1 MASFNFGVEWDA
13 EIGLTEAAE
22 QERERARLE
31 AEKVRDGRRLT
42 PTQKRDQAYNDLA
55 EAVAEE
61 NIPKVKELLAAHPRL
76 TFETGALA
84 NLRTALTANFDAEL
98 MKLFSDRGLVLD
110 RNEVR
115 TTLLKREDMDLL
127 EYFVGTLNSQNPHH
141 NQQLHT
147 DSLRAFNPELSDSRR
162 AMFRK
167 YRARIEQEQPELF
180 ATTMAKGYIAPRVL
194 GVYSS
199 SLPQHEKDALNTLEN
214 LDWGNLFGDI
224 ISQMGSSQLPAKYL
238 TSLMEF
244 LCDFP
249 FAQKGWDE
257 AIAKIKSDNTAFHA
271 FVDHYIPDNVPFADT
286 PFVRVIKRH
295 HKKGMYGGDGPLSPP
310 ELAGRATTMLNLSPR
325 EAVLLHADRFG
336 HMNLQPN
343 PEPPPF
349 TEFPRYVAPSIVHKF
364 VATASPAVYA
374 LLNTDEGKALYT
386 RCLEELPVFH
396 RWCKAVPSELLTATV
411 RACPQWKDWTDRH
424 GNTLAHYLVSLR
436 TESSKSFIQL
446 LARLNHNWLLAE
458 NETGVSVKDLFE
470 KYGASAD
477 ALATLDNESIK
488 RSIKDAGLSKTK
500 RDKTAPALRRRM

>member
-1 MASFNFGVEWDA
+1 MTPFNFGVEWDA
-13 EIGLTEAAE
+13 ETSLTEAAD

-42 PTQKRDQAYNDLA
+42 PTQKRDMAYNDMA
-55 EAVAEE
+55 EAVTEE
-61 NIPKVKELLAAHPRL
+61 DLPKIKELLAANPRL
-76 TFETGALA
+76 TFDVGALDK
-84 NLRTALTANFDAEL
+84 LRTALTTNFDPEL
-98 MKLFSDRGLVLD
+98 MKMFSDRGLMLD
-110 RNEVR
+110 RDEVR
-115 TTLLKREDMDLL
+115 ATLLKREDLHLL
-127 EYFVGTLNSQNPHH
+127 EYFVGTLNSKNPHY

-147 DSLRAFNPELSDSRR
+147 ETLRAFNPDLSDGRR
-162 AMFRK
+162 SMFRK
-167 YRARIEQEQPELF
+167 YRARIEQEQPGLF
-180 ATTMAKGYIAPRVL
+180 ATTMANGYIAPRVV

-199 SLPQHEKDALNTLEN
+199 SLPQHEKDALGTLDH
-214 LDWGNLFGDI
+214 LDWTKLFTHMV
-224 ISQMGSSQLPAKYL
+224 SQMGSSQLPAKYL
-238 TSLMEF
+238 TSLMDF
-244 LCDFP
+244 LRDFP
-249 FAQKGWDE
+249 FAQSGWNKAVE
-257 AIAKIKSDNTAFHA
+257 QSRKDNAAFHA
-271 FVDHYIPDNVPFADT
+271 FVDTYIPDHGPFSET
-286 PFVRVIKRH
+286 PFVRVVKRH
-295 HKKGMYGGDGPLSPP
+295 HKKDMYGGDSPLSPP

-470 KYGASAD
+470 KYGASTD

-500 RDKTAPALRRRM
+500 RDKTAPTPRRRM